1 MLDRGLKF
9 DSIIIDDCVLP
20 PDFYTSDYYMN
31 LKKLFSK
38 DDNERTIMNIFDAPK
53 SIRMNPYTYFNDTK
67 TRKKDI
73 REYELFLKIEKRRAA
88 NKVARSTRSFNR
100 KKSKGK

>member
-1 MLDRGLKF
+1 MTLKQQF
-9 DSIIIDDCVLP
+9 LQ
-20 PDFYTSDYYMN
+20 N
-31 LKKLFSK
+31 
-38 DDNERTIMNIFDAPK
+38 DNERTIMNIYDAPK
-53 SIRMNPYTYFNDTK
+53 SIRMNPYTYFFEPK

-100 KKSKGK
+100 KKAKGK